1 MVSMIGPWF
10 EELNYR
16 FFGALF
22 RFLPPTPR
30 ANRFCEFLI
39 SNPLLSTWII
49 AMVFYRFWI
58 REDGETLERRVVLTR
73 MLIALVVAVAL
84 SLLPRPWVHW
94 PAPNSNPPYELM
106 FPRYLRGTGTQNC
119 FPSHSTLV
127 YFTVAL
133 GLWPIDR
140 RWSTGLILLTLACIS
155 LPRVYIGGHYA
166 VDVVASIF
174 LSVVVLVFVSR
185 ARVVE
190 KLARRLVTGYGKVAV
205 GSWIFLLW
213 TFELGEGFRGSELVG
228 RAIGRF
234 LTWP

>member
-1 MVSMIGPWF
+1 MIGPWF

-16 FFGALF
+16 FFLALF
-22 RFLPPTPR
+22 RFIPPTSG
-30 ANRFCEFLI
+30 ANHFFESLI
-39 SNPLLSTWII
+39 ANPLLSTWII
-49 AMVFYRFWI
+49 AMVFFRFWI
-58 REDGETLERRVVLTR
+58 REDGETTERRVVLTR

-84 SLLPRPWVHW
+84 SLLPRPWVYW
-94 PAPNSNPPYELM
+94 PAPNSNPPYEHL
-106 FPRYLRGTGTQNC
+106 FSRYLQGTGTQNC

-140 RWSTGLILLTLACIS
+140 RWSTALVLLTLACIS
-155 LPRVYIGGHYA
+155 LPRVYIGGHYP

-185 ARVVE
+185 ASIAD
-190 KLARRLVTGYGKVAV
+190 KLANRLVSGYGKSAV

-213 TFELGEGFRGSELVG
+213 TFELGEGFRGSELIG
-228 RAIGRF
+228 RAICRF
-234 LTWP
+234 LRWP